1 MVRAA
6 AELGR
11 AVRAEDGIG
20 EAVRRLRAWNLLP
33 ATTANATNEQVV
45 RSTR

>member
-1 MVRAA
+1 MVQAA
-6 AELGR
+6 AALGR

-33 ATTANATNEQVV
+33 ADTSHPSGYRVV
-45 RSTR
+45 RSTA